1 MGSIKIKLN
10 RDSNTYKLE
19 EDLKALRLR
28 PQKDYELTYDYNG
41 KDIILEF
48 MNPMK
53 ASLWRVAVGYKYI

>member
-1 MGSIKIKLN
+1 MIMKIKLN

-19 EDLKALRLR
+19 EDLKALRLQ
-28 PQKDYELTYDYNG
+28 PTKDYKLIFDYHENE
-41 KDIILEF
+41 ILIEF

>member
-1 MGSIKIKLN
+1 MTMKIKLH

-19 EDLKALRLR
+19 EDLKALRLV
-28 PQKDYELTYDYNG
+28 PKIDYKLIFDYHENE
-41 KDIILEF
+41 ILIEF